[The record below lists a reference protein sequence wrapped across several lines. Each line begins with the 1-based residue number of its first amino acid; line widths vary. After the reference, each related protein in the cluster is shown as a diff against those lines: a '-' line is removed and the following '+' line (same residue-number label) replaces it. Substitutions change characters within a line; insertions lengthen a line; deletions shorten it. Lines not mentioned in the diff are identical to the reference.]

1 MRQGNDIQLTHIAQE
16 FGYFDQS
23 HFIREF
29 KAFSGVTPKT
39 FLSDNNISFVEIWEK
54 MSFFYNFFQVDLV

>member
-23 HFIREF
+23 YFIREF

-39 FLSDNNISFVEIWEK
+39 FLSDNNISFVEI
-54 MSFFYNFFQVDLV
+54 